1 MISSLIFFLSN
12 SYDIV
17 SKNLT
22 ISEAQM
28 SDQGIYDCNVI
39 DVNGTI
45 FSVAKKIAVYGLYKI
60 VVQSL
65 GLKNF
70 KNN

>member
-1 MISSLIFFLSN
+1 
-12 SYDIV
+12 
-17 SKNLT
+17 
-22 ISEAQM
+22 M

>member
-1 MISSLIFFLSN
+1 MAETQPIYLNNN

-39 DVNGTI
+39 DGVHNI
-45 FSVAKKIAVYGLYKI
+45 LCREKDRCLWFV
-60 VVQSL
+60 
-65 GLKNF
+65 
-70 KNN
+70 

>member
-1 MISSLIFFLSN
+1 MAETQRIDHNGN
-12 SYDIV
+12 SYDTI

-22 ISEAQM
+22 ITRAQL
-28 SDQGIYDCNVI
+28 SDQGIYHCNVI

-60 VVQSL
+60 VVQ
-65 GLKNF
+65 
-70 KNN
+70 

>member
-1 MISSLIFFLSN
+1 MAKTQPIDLNSN

-39 DVNGTI
+39 DGNGTI
-45 FSVAKKIAVYGLYKI
+45 FSVAKKITVYGLYKI
-60 VVQSL
+60 VVQ
-65 GLKNF
+65 
-70 KNN
+70 